1 MHEMAVVSDFMD
13 ICECYA
19 KKHKAKKINKIKL
32 SIGRLSG
39 VEVHYLK
46 ECFEVFKNSRADLF
60 LNANLECK
68 VSDVVILCNVCKK
81 ESTLKVNEFLCH
93 FCHKTDFKIISGD
106 EMLVESIE
114 ME

>member
-1 MHEMAVVSDFMD
+1 MHEMAIVSDFMD
-13 ICECYA
+13 ICEYHA
-19 KKHKAKKINKIKL
+19 KQHKAKKINKIKL

-60 LNANLECK
+60 LDTILEFK
-68 VSDVVILCNVCKK
+68 VSDVVILCNICNKK
-81 ESTLKVNEFLCH
+81 SVLHKNEFVCH
-93 FCHKTDFKIISGD
+93 FCNKTDFKIKSGD